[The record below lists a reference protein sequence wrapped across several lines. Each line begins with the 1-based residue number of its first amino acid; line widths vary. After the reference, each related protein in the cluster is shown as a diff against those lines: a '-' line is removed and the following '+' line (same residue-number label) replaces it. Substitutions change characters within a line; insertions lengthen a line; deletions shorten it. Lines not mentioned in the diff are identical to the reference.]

1 MDVAPAWTSRGE
13 AGPWNPAAGE
23 AYAHLFRPGYVHRDL
38 YVSPTLFDEEMR
50 HLFGGTW
57 VYVGHESEIPKP
69 GDFLT
74 RTIGRRPIIFTRTPQ
89 GAVQVLINRC
99 THRGALVCRAKS
111 GNTRRFTCGY
121 HAWTYDNEGRC
132 AGIPMRHAYGEDISM
147 ADYSLG
153 RAAKVESYRGFV
165 FASMTAAV
173 PTLIEH
179 LAGAR
184 SLLDQWLDR
193 DDCKPVVV
201 RNGDMQFLTH
211 ANWKT
216 VYDNAGDG
224 YHPPFSHES
233 MLRVFAKRYGDVD
246 MQYYKANFDEAALFS
261 KDLGN
266 GHTLLDQRPEM
277 HADSAWKRQ
286 HPHPSREILEQSLN
300 EQFGPE
306 RALQMLD
313 ASTGSGLNLNIF
325 PNLLIIGNQIQ
336 ILEPQ
341 AVDRTVVH
349 WFSTT
354 LEGAP
359 PEINAIRMRMQEDF
373 PSFGEV
379 DDTAQFESC
388 QYGLAGVP
396 ELEWVDI
403 SRHMAT
409 GVGLVD
415 ETDGLWREPISSDLH
430 MRCYFAAWRH
440 IMEQGAAR

>member
-1 MDVAPAWTSRGE
+1 
-13 AGPWNPAAGE
+13 
-23 AYAHLFRPGYVHRDL
+23 LFRPGFVHRDL
-38 YVSPTLFDEEMR
+38 YVNPEVFAQEMR
-50 HLFGGTW
+50 VLFARAW
-57 VYVGHESEIPKP
+57 VYVGHESEIPNP
-69 GDFLT
+69 NDFMM
-74 RTIGRRPIIFTRTPQ
+74 RSIGRRPVLVTRLEH
-89 GAVQVLINRC
+89 GALAVVLNRC
-99 THRGALVCRAKS
+99 THRGALVCRTPR
-111 GNTRRFTCGY
+111 GNARRFTCGY
-121 HAWTYDNEGRC
+121 HAWTYDNAGRC
-132 AGIPMRHAYGEDISM
+132 IGVPLKHAYG
-147 ADYSLG
+147 ADFRAEERSLS
-153 RAAKVESYRGFV
+153 RVAHVESYRGFI
-165 FASMTAAV
+165 FAALDPVIPSLTDY
-173 PTLIEH
+173 
-179 LAGAR
+179 LAGAAQM
-184 SLLDQWLDR
+184 LDQWLDR
-193 DDCKPVVV
+193 DGGRPVLV

-233 MLRVFAKRYGDVD
+233 MLRVFGKRYGDVD

-336 ILEPQ
+336 ILEPL

-403 SRHMAT
+403 SRHMTTA
-409 GVGLVD
+409 VGRVD
-415 ETDGLWREPISSDLH
+415 EADGLWREPISSDLH
-430 MRCYFAAWRH
+430 MRCYFAAWRR

>member
-1 MDVAPAWTSRGE
+1 
-13 AGPWNPAAGE
+13 
-23 AYAHLFRPGYVHRDL
+23 
-38 YVSPTLFDEEMR
+38 
-50 HLFGGTW
+50 
-57 VYVGHESEIPKP
+57 
-69 GDFLT
+69 
-74 RTIGRRPIIFTRTPQ
+74 
-89 GAVQVLINRC
+89 VQVLINRC

-132 AGIPMRHAYGEDISM
+132 AGKM
-147 ADYSLG
+147 
-153 RAAKVESYRGFV
+153 
-165 FASMTAAV
+165 
-173 PTLIEH
+173 
-179 LAGAR
+179 
-184 SLLDQWLDR
+184 LDQWLDR
-193 DDCKPVVV
+193 DDCKPVLV

-336 ILEPQ
+336 ILEPL